1 MRVATALVSLLVV
14 LVTGVSQA
22 GAQHHS
28 ATPAA
33 AQDPAPADPVSAEE
47 RTTGLPKAVEW
58 TFNFDAT
65 WGSFGFAN
73 SLYQNPKEDID
84 AHLSDQ
90 WFEGS
95 VKPALSGRHRFD
107 DASELYGK
115 LSAVGERTYGAAPDL
130 AGDDVSSF
138 KPEDFYIGWRSKP
151 SFIERLGQD
160 NTLDISLGRV
170 PYKLGHGMLLS
181 DGAAEGGSR
190 GGYWTNARKAFS
202 FGTIARF
209 TPGPHLVEGFYLDKD
224 DLPEND
230 IGTRLAGINYEYR
243 IGEHSTL
250 GATYMKF
257 WTHSQLTPE
266 RDGLNVI
273 NLRAYVTPVSVLP
286 QAAVEFEYASER
298 NGNLLHSNAWTLQG
312 SYELSEVTWKPALT
326 YRYAFFQGDDGD
338 TARNE
343 SFDPLL
349 PGFHDWGTWWQGEI
363 AGEYFLANS
372 NLMTHMAR
380 VHVTPADSIGG
391 GLIFFKFLLDRPE
404 TFAPGV
410 TATGLAFESDLYVDW
425 KINTNFTASFVTA
438 FANPQ
443 TAARQAFDRTRNFG
457 YGMVFLAYS
466 Y

>member
-1 MRVATALVSLLVV
+1 MLWVILLVMPGM
-14 LVTGVSQA
+14 TVSPA
-22 GAQHHS
+22 RAQDTPGQPTP
-28 ATPAA
+28 APEPPAA
-33 AQDPAPADPVSAEE
+33 AAAEPEE

-65 WGSFGFAN
+65 WGTFGFAN
-73 SLYQNPKEDID
+73 SLYRNPREDID
-84 AHLSDQ
+84 ADLSDQ

-95 VKPALSGRHRFD
+95 VKPALSGHHRFRD
-107 DASELYGK
+107 DSEIYGK
-115 LSAVGERTYGAAPDL
+115 LSAVGARTYGSAPNL
-130 AGDDVSSF
+130 VGDDVSSF
-138 KPEDFYIGWRSKP
+138 KPEDFYIGWRSNH
-151 SFIERLGQD
+151 SFLERFDD
-160 NTLDISLGRV
+160 NTFDVSIGRV

-209 TPGPHLVEGFYLDKD
+209 TPGPHHLIEGFYLDKD

-230 IGTRLAGINYEYR
+230 IGTRLTGINYEYS

-257 WTHSQLTPE
+257 WAHSDLKPE

-273 NLRAYVTPVSVLP
+273 NLRAYVTPITAVP
-286 QAAVEFEYASER
+286 QATVEFEYASER
-298 NGNLLHSNAWTLQG
+298 NGDLLHSNAWTLQG
-312 SYELSEVTWKPALT
+312 SYELSHVTWKPMLT

-343 SFDPLL
+343 NFDPLL

-363 AGEYFLANS
+363 AGEYFLSNS
-372 NLMTHMAR
+372 NLMTHLAR
-380 VHVTPADSIGG
+380 VHVTPRDSISG
-391 GLIFFKFLLDRPE
+391 GLLFFKYLIDQPE

-410 TATGLAFESDLYVDW
+410 TATSLAFESDLYVDW
-425 KINTNFTASFVTA
+425 KINGNFTLSVVAA

-443 TAARQAFDRTRNFG
+443 TAAREAFDRSRNFG